1 MWYPTFG
8 SWGAMDGSSVGLQNY
23 DDDEDSHVKR
33 PMNSFMIW
41 AKVMRRKFAEE
52 NPKLHNAEISKLLG
66 KSWNE
71 LTTKE
76 KRPFVEKA
84 ERLRIRHMKEH
95 PNYRYTPKRKGRQE
109 RRNGQR
115 TLSSFI
121 GPTFMNGIPNIMVPN
136 HSVHLPPTPEPSP
149 TEPLAAEDH
158 YYSETNQY
166 YPYNAVNTGDYG
178 PTRRAHTPESYFTS
192 QQRKMDSNIS
202 YQYYNESGYPY
213 SAHSRVEENRELYS
227 QYYSKQNEAFRA
239 RNSEENK
246 DSKNWRSTFSESLA
260 SNQEPYYTRPSCIK
274 DSYTARYGPYNTMNT
289 LRRPHDVYQHHT
301 SRSSCRFSS
310 VTSENE
316 SEDVDGR
323 IRRQENSG
331 GAPVFEQL
339 SDLLCDDLDRNEF
352 DMYLKPY

>member
-1 MWYPTFG
+1 MWYPNFG
-8 SWGAMDGSSVGLQNY
+8 SWGAMDGSSVALQNY
-23 DDDEDSHVKR
+23 EDDEDSHVKR

-115 TLSSFI
+115 TLSTFI
-121 GPTFMNGIPNIMVPN
+121 SPTFMSGIPNIMVPN
-136 HSVHLPPTPEPSP
+136 HGLHLPPTPEPSP
-149 TEPLAAEDH
+149 TEILPSEDH
-158 YYSETNQY
+158 YYTESNQY
-166 YPYNAVNTGDYG
+166 YPYNAVNTSEYG
-178 PTRRAHTPESYFTS
+178 PSRRAHTPESYFAS
-192 QQRKMDSNIS
+192 QQRKRDSNMG
-202 YQYYNESGYPY
+202 YQYFGEPGYSAY
-213 SAHSRVEENRELYS
+213 SAHLKAEDNCDLNS
-227 QYYSKQNEAFRA
+227 QFYSKQNEAFRA
-239 RNSEENK
+239 RNSEEK
-246 DSKNWRSTFSESLA
+246 DSKPWRTTLSESLA
-260 SNQEPYYTRPSCIK
+260 PAQEPYMRASCVK
-274 DSYTARYGPYNTMNT
+274 DSYTARYGCYNTMNT
-289 LRRPHDVYQHHT
+289 LRRQHDVYQSRT

-310 VTSENE
+310 VASDSNE
-316 SEDVDGR
+316 EDVDR
-323 IRRQENSG
+323 TTRRQEYSG